1 MEKMIFNQ
9 DKMKNYLSDF
19 DVLNHKFF
27 YTSEAG
33 EKVDP
38 LIREKL
44 IKNFYPREEGRWN
57 MEQAVETFLT
67 MDKVY
72 HYGNARD
79 TENTNILE
87 LVTGKFLR
95 EYVNIEGMEELFQS
109 SYFYFEWM
117 MHLEYKEEQHDYSY
131 YRDHYLHQVRNLYEM
146 FVLLDQE
153 ELWRTC
159 MNLYREGNS
168 RVAAEM
174 KKIVR
179 EQKEKMTPQKEGCLR
194 ELKQKFSTKR
204 KGESVKWTFDEFC
217 YHYIIFA
224 TAAVSSL
231 VHDIGYPVVYMRRN
245 MDRIQGFLPM
255 SHIFMDMGNCMPH
268 IKSLLSNSLLFS
280 TVGGE
285 EIQKRLGNNDHGAY
299 SAIILL
305 TQYYDNGR
313 IFSLD
318 PIKRMVVELS
328 ALVIYNHTLKYEF
341 QDKSKYD
348 RCHSVFV
355 DNPISWLFRL
365 CDDLQEWERV
375 YFLISNR
382 SAFFVCDRCKTPM
395 IRRRNQTQ
403 KYFSYSCMCDTK
415 GWNSLWFPYRRMV
428 NVAPFTELEILCPEK
443 PKDGK
448 KGKWILDLKCDRK
461 ALLQLTRY
469 NDTFA
474 LQRLRGVRELRE
486 MVKKQEGLPDIY
498 VRAFLTNNP
507 VAVKVKILEEFAEAS
522 GMEDN
527 MQELAGALQ
536 PSIKYLYDEEGFF
549 ERLTV
554 FNDLDW
560 YVTEGNYA
568 KRLYKIFREK
578 IVKEKKYADDKG
590 DEESMQ
596 WILRGETE
604 KLMLQSLKFYL
615 HILILG
621 RVACKKKLYLKADS
635 REEYEK
641 ELSIYCEQLAKATAH
656 IWNVTDTNMIAL
668 LTDCF
673 VLMHCD
679 LYSQKSFWKDDT
691 FRYKINYPLRLD
703 ICDVVQSYTE
713 EEDYLSI
720 CKEKSRERDTGEIIF
735 DFYSDYFLFF
745 MMDDCTEKNS

>member
-1 MEKMIFNQ
+1 MENMIFNQ
-9 DKMKNYLSDF
+9 VKMRNYLNDF
-19 DVLNHKFF
+19 DVLKHKFF
-27 YTSEAG
+27 YTPKAG

-38 LIREKL
+38 LIKEKL

-57 MEQAVETFLT
+57 MDQAVETFLT

-72 HYGNARD
+72 HYGSARD

-117 MHLEYKEEQHDYSY
+117 MHLEYREEQHDYSY
-131 YRDHYLHQVRNLYEM
+131 YRDHYLHQVRNLHEM
-146 FVLLDQE
+146 FVLLDRE

-174 KKIVR
+174 KSIVR
-179 EQKEKMTPQKEGCLR
+179 EQEEKMTPQKAGCLR
-194 ELKQKFSTKR
+194 ALEQKLNTKR
-204 KGESVKWTFDEFC
+204 TGESVIWTFDEFC

-231 VHDIGYPVVYMRRN
+231 VHDIGYPVVYMQRN

-341 QDKSKYD
+341 QDKDKYD
-348 RCHSVFV
+348 RYHSVFE

-375 YFLISNR
+375 YFLISDR
-382 SAFFVCDRCKTPM
+382 SAFFVCDKCKTPM
-395 IRRRNQTQ
+395 IRRKSRGQ

-415 GWNSLWFPYRRMV
+415 GWNSLWFPYRRMI
-428 NVAPFTELEILCPEK
+428 NVAPFTELEISCEEK
-443 PKDGK
+443 PEEGK
-448 KGKWILDLKCDRK
+448 KGRWILDMKCDKK
-461 ALLQLTRY
+461 ALLQLARY

-486 MVKKQEGLPDIY
+486 MVKKQERLPDIY

-507 VAVKVKILEEFAEAS
+507 VAVKVKILEEFAAAS
-522 GMEDN
+522 GMAEYIYAPDSDTSDCSR
-527 MQELAGALQ
+527 ELYKKFREECVK
-536 PSIKYLYDEEGFF
+536 IRKY
-549 ERLTV
+549 
-554 FNDLDW
+554 
-560 YVTEGNYA
+560 TEG
-568 KRLYKIFREK
+568 K
-578 IVKEKKYADDKG
+578 D
-590 DEESMQ
+590 DEESIQ
-596 WILRGETE
+596 WVPDRYTE
-604 KLMLQSLKFYL
+604 ALMLQSLEFYL
-615 HILILG
+615 QILSLG
-621 RVACKKKLYLKADS
+621 RIACKRKLDLKAKS

-641 ELSIYCEQLAKATAH
+641 RLSIYCEQLAKAVAH
-656 IWNVTDTNMIAL
+656 VWKITDTNMIAL

-679 LYSQKSFWKDDT
+679 FSSEQAFWEDDT
-691 FRYKINYPLRLD
+691 YRYKVNYPLRLD
-703 ICDVVQSYTE
+703 ICDVVQSYTK

-720 CKEKSRERDTGEIIF
+720 CKEKNRESSTGEMIF

-745 MMDDCTEKNS
+745 MMDDCMEKNI